1 MKNYENLSFWEES
14 HQLAIDIYEITK
26 GFPKSELY
34 GLTSQLRR
42 SALSVPTNIAEGC
55 GRESKKELR
64 RYLVMASGSIVEV
77 EYLLLFCKDMVLITE
92 PIYVDLTEKASSIKK
107 RLTAYKNKIC

>member
-1 MKNYENLSFWEES
+1 
-14 HQLAIDIYEITK
+14 
-26 GFPKSELY
+26 
-34 GLTSQLRR
+34 
-42 SALSVPTNIAEGC
+42 
-55 GRESKKELR
+55 
-64 RYLVMASGSIVEV
+64 MASGSIVEV